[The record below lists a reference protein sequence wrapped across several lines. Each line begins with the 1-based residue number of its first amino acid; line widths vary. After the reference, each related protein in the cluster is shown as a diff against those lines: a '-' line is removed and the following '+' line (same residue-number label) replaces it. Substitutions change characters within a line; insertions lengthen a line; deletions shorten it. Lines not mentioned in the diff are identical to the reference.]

1 MKRKQILKSYRL
13 TLPISLCV
21 SITANTTR
29 EARAKL
35 TKILKGSPL
44 ECGIDLDSSYLD
56 PSVGDLGARIYA
68 NAPFAQQISIQDF
81 YALDVRV
88 L

>member
-1 MKRKQILKSYRL
+1 MKRKKILKSYRL
-13 TLPISLCV
+13 AIPISLCV
-21 SITANTTR
+21 SIEASTTR

-44 ECGIDLDSSYLD
+44 ECGIDLDSYQLD
-56 PSVGDLGARIYA
+56 PFAYDLGARLYA
-68 NAPFAQQISIQDF
+68 NAPFSKQISVEDICP
-81 YALDVRV
+81 LDVRV